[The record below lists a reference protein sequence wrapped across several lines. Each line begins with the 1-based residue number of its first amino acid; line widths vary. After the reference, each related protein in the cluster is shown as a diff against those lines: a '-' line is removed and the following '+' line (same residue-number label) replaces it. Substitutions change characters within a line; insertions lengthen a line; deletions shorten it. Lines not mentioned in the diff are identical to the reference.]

1 MSTLLIIYSIC
12 TLISLG
18 LFIAFCFSKN
28 ARIEDHKLW
37 QVITVVLLF
46 IIFSPIVILVVT
58 YIAIEGTCKRIYY
71 RNRPR
76 PIPKKFRKY
85 LKNNLVVNEEGKTM
99 TIDEYNELHKTSY
112 TLRDVYGKRYHI

>member
-12 TLISLG
+12 SLISLG
-18 LFIAFCFSKN
+18 LFIAFCFSKK
-28 ARIEDHKLW
+28 ARIEEHKLW

-76 PIPKKFRKY
+76 PVPKKFRKY
-85 LKNNLVVNEEGKTM
+85 LKNDLVVNGDGKTM
-99 TIDEYNELHKTSY
+99 TIGEYNELHKTSY
-112 TLRDVYGKRYHI
+112 TLKDVYGKHYHI

>member
-12 TLISLG
+12 SLISLG
-18 LFIAFCFSKN
+18 LFIAFCFSKK
-28 ARIEDHKLW
+28 ARIEEHKLW

-46 IIFSPIVILVVT
+46 IVFSPIVILVVT

-76 PIPKKFRKY
+76 PVTKKFRKY
-85 LKNNLVVNEEGKTM
+85 LKNDLVVNGDGKTM
-99 TIDEYNELHKTSY
+99 TIGEYNELHKTSY
-112 TLRDVYGKRYHI
+112 TLKDVYGKHYHI